1 MNVLKELEQR
11 LHQDIQNPEPTK
23 SPESLI
29 LVNLVK
35 ALCMGEN
42 FKLIELY
49 DLSHGDFELALK
61 VMKNWRTSR
70 YTKTRDRI
78 RALVDGSAVEDTAAE

>member
-1 MNVLKELEQR
+1 MNVLKELEQHL
-11 LHQDIQNPEPTK
+11 LHNTQDPEN
-23 SPESLI
+23 LI
-29 LVNLVK
+29 LMSLVK
-35 ALCMGEN
+35 ALCMGED

-49 DLSHGDFELALK
+49 DLSHNNFELALK

-78 RALVDGSAVEDTAAE
+78 KAMVEERAE

>member
-11 LHQDIQNPEPTK
+11 LLTDPQAPEN
-23 SPESLI
+23 LI
-29 LVNLVK
+29 LGSLVK

-49 DLSHGDFELALK
+49 DLNHTDFELALK

-70 YTKTRDRI
+70 YTKTRERI
-78 RALVDGSAVEDTAAE
+78 MSMVEEHAE

>member
-11 LHQDIQNPEPTK
+11 LLKDPQASEN
-23 SPESLI
+23 LI
-29 LVNLVK
+29 LGNLVK

-49 DLSHGDFELALK
+49 DLNHTDFELALK

-78 RALVDGSAVEDTAAE
+78 KGMVEEPAAE

>member
-11 LHQDIQNPEPTK
+11 LLKDPKAPEN
-23 SPESLI
+23 LI
-29 LVNLVK
+29 LGDLVK

-42 FKLIELY
+42 FKIIELY
-49 DLSHGDFELALK
+49 ELNHTDFELALK

-78 RALVDGSAVEDTAAE
+78 KGMVEECAAE

>member
-11 LHQDIQNPEPTK
+11 LLKDPQ
-23 SPESLI
+23 SPENLI
-29 LVNLVK
+29 LGSLVK

-42 FKLIELY
+42 FRIIELY
-49 DLSHGDFELALK
+49 DLSHTDFELALK

-70 YTKTRDRI
+70 YTKTRERI
-78 RALVDGSAVEDTAAE
+78 KGMVEEPCTEEAAE